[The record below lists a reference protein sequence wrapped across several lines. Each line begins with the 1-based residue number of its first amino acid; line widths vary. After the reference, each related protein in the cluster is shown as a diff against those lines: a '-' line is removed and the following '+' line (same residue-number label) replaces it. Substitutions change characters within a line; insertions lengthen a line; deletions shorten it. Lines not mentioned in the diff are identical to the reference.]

1 MSAITKS
8 YQIFHASHP
17 FARFSRSVRVWFLL
31 VAFLIAAKVCMQL
44 LFPTT
49 FADPSQAALFAWPSL
64 IAFSVIGLAGVLLSE
79 RTGFPDAWSGR
90 ISSFRRLLLPVLVG
104 MAWALIPIGM
114 DRLTGYT
121 RLVAARH
128 GIAQQYV
135 GFWQSLLGFS
145 TGAILVEIVYRLMVI
160 PLVLWLVSNLLFKKR
175 RQATIFWILA
185 LLTSALEPLGQL
197 SDLTVMSG
205 LPFIVLFSQQYL
217 FNLTQATFF
226 RRYGFLASILVRVGF
241 YFVWHTLYIH

>member
-8 YQIFHASHP
+8 CQTFHTSHP
-17 FARFSRSVRVWFLL
+17 FAHVSRSVRVWLLL
-31 VAFLIAAKVCMQL
+31 VAFLIAAKICMQL
-44 LFPTT
+44 FFPTT

-64 IAFSVIGLAGVLLSE
+64 TIFSVVGLIGVLLSE
-79 RTGFPDAWSGR
+79 RTGFPDAWSGQT
-90 ISSFRRLLLPVLVG
+90 SSFRGLLLPILIG

-135 GFWQSLLGFS
+135 GFWQSLVGFS
-145 TGAILVEIVYRLMVI
+145 TGAILVEIVYRLLVI
-160 PLVLWLVSNLLFKKR
+160 PLVLWLVSNLIFKKKH
-175 RQATIFWILA
+175 QATTFWILA

-197 SDLTVMSG
+197 SDLPVMSG
-205 LPFIVLFSQQYL
+205 LSLIVLFSQQYL